1 MKDSMVE
8 ELKKQID
15 SNQDSNIEG
24 EELLKFLEK
33 EENMEILGTVLN
45 NSLLPSSLSQ
55 EIKAVLEPLVNTIKN
70 NKSPVNLT
78 LQERNV
84 LILEHFFRTHIV
96 NKNLTND
103 QLLKKSP
110 IPSPIIRKIKRNKD
124 EVR

>member
-1 MKDSMVE
+1 M
-8 ELKKQID
+8 KKQID